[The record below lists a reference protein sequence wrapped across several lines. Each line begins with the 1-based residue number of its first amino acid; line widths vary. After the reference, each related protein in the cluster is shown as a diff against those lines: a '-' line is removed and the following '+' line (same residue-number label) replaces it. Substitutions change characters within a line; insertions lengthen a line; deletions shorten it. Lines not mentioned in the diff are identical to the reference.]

1 MGVVIRAATAGD
13 QAAIR
18 AIIREAQLNPM
29 SLDWPR
35 FVVAE
40 DEGQVVAV
48 GQVKPHSDGS
58 RELASI
64 AVIPSRQ
71 RAGLGQQIIR
81 ALLAREPGPLYLVC
95 VDDHDSYY
103 QQFGFRRVGVAAL
116 PPTFRRLYR
125 VGWIVTAIGLRLA
138 GRQGEMIAMYRP
150 APLPESTSSGPP
162 SAGGAA

>member
-1 MGVVIRAATAGD
+1 MGVVIRAATEAD
-13 QAAIR
+13 QGAIR
-18 AIIREAQLNPM
+18 AIIRAAQLNPM

-35 FVVAE
+35 FVVA
-40 DEGQVVAV
+40 DEGGQIVAV

-71 RAGLGQQIIR
+71 RQGLGRQIIR

-95 VDDHDSYY
+95 MDHNDSYY
-103 QQFGFRRVGVAAL
+103 QQFGFRRVEAPAL
-116 PPTFRRLYR
+116 PPALRRIYR
-125 VGWIVTAIGLRLA
+125 VGRALSAMAVRLA
-138 GRQGEMIAMYRP
+138 GRQGFLIAMYRP
-150 APLPESTSSGPP
+150 ATPPGSTSSVPS

>member
-18 AIIREAQLNPM
+18 GIIRAAQLNPM

-71 RAGLGQQIIR
+71 RAGLGRQIIR

-95 VDDHDSYY
+95 MDHNDSYY
-103 QQFGFRRVGVAAL
+103 QQFGFRRVEAPAL
-116 PPTFRRLYR
+116 PPALRRIYR
-125 VGWIVTAIGLRLA
+125 VGRALTAVAVRLA
-138 GRQGEMIAMYRP
+138 RQQGHLIAMYRP

>member
-1 MGVVIRAATAGD
+1 MGVVIRAARAGD

-40 DEGQVVAV
+40 DGGQIVAV
-48 GQVKPHSDGS
+48 GQVKPHSDSS

-71 RAGLGQQIIR
+71 RQGLGRQIIR
-81 ALLAREPGPLYLVC
+81 ALLAHEQGPLYLIC
-95 VDDHDSYY
+95 MDHHDSYY
-103 QQFGFRRVGVAAL
+103 QQFGFRRVEAAAL
-116 PPTFRRLYR
+116 PPALRRIYR
-125 VGWIVTAIGLRLA
+125 VGRALTALALRLTR
-138 GRQGEMIAMYRP
+138 RQGFLIAMYRP
-150 APLPESTSSGPP
+150 GQ
-162 SAGGAA
+162 

>member
-1 MGVVIRAATAGD
+1 MGEGRGDGVRMGVVIRAARKGD

-18 AIIREAQLNPM
+18 AIIRGAWLNPLN
-29 SLDWPR
+29 LDWPR

-71 RAGLGQQIIR
+71 RRGLGRRIIC
-81 ALLAREPGPLYLVC
+81 ALLAREQGPLYLVC
-95 VDDHDSYY
+95 MDHNDSYY
-103 QQFGFRRVGVAAL
+103 RQFGFRRVEAPAL
-116 PPTFRRLYR
+116 PPALRRIYQLGR
-125 VGWIVTAIGLRLA
+125 VFTALAIRLA
-138 GRQGEMIAMYRP
+138 RRQGFLIAMYRP
-150 APLPESTSSGPP
+150 VSDQ
-162 SAGGAA
+162 